1 MKQTKSLLTL
11 FLTAALAVAN
21 IAPSWGATYPEPS
34 DALPTTGNS
43 GKYFI
48 ESVLNVGSFV
58 VPGSTTM
65 TTTCNAAIP
74 WMVTNQEGNYMISG
88 VSNNITYYLSYAG
101 DPASGTAIKPT
112 ITDAPQVVALFK
124 PTKFLDPNST
134 TTAVKDFLNYEYKDS
149 CKTITPPSAPSATTW
164 RGFSASS
171 ATNTTTLTLKELN
184 TSKTNSI
191 KFVWAFHQAKYFTA
205 TANANDNNGGQ
216 VYASLTD
223 DFTTNTVSGCVPSD
237 TTNVNFKAVKAD
249 GYNFAGWF
257 TNPTCTNPVKDGLID
272 CSYTDEQ
279 ITVTV
284 SSTSTT
290 ESAPTITTL
299 YAKFSSDT
307 QKLDFAYTWNCGD
320 VIYGD
325 EAYSNL
331 ITVLGENTPSYT
343 LTVVDGAE
351 YLNVDNE
358 DNVTSFETKDYVGA
372 DQTITFHIYSE
383 GNDTYKGIDEDI
395 SVTLRTAPN
404 HLPIFVTS
412 NSQYDLVTKATDG
425 TISCDS
431 KGEITVTRNY
441 SKNRNI
447 TFAWHGEAKQALFD
461 YRAVRELGITGTCTI
476 TFTWLDKASNS
487 LGSSTLGVPVTKV
500 DDSKHILNAPAGA
513 RQLQMTFSGNVTVVL
528 SKVAFTENNPATYN
542 VQYLVPE
549 SHGTAT
555 GISTTEYTFEFGGE
569 PVLTHPYDYVILSAN
584 PETGYYVREW
594 YYLDK
599 DNKRH
604 PLSKM
609 LQQSYEG
616 IIPSDAV
623 KVSAEFSDTCFVVDD
638 TQMFTNLSA
647 ALAATHSGS
656 IVRLLRDY
664 TVPAGNYTI
673 PAGVTLLVPNK
684 EDQTTPVGMN
694 VRLLMPEKSGSTWI
708 SPAILNDKYA
718 YRTLTLASGANIT
731 VNGAIEVTG
740 DQYAEAGVLHQ
751 LNGIVAGPYGQIV
764 LNSGSKITLN
774 SNSTLRAWG
783 YITGA
788 GTIDAKNGSIV
799 REFFQIAD
807 WRGGDV
813 VLDMLADKKAFPTTQ
828 YYIQN
833 IESAVTYYTG
843 AQLITKACVFVPT
856 FEMLVAADD
865 IIIIGIE
872 GTGSPMFYMQPL
884 SDANTWVRKSYDA
897 VNDRQV
903 YTLNS
908 SASLGSMH
916 INIKASEFSADMNSK
931 DFVLPITNNMDII
944 LNDGTMNITQSTVLL
959 PGATIQNSKTSTVIV
974 QETSESSTGSVSCAL
989 YLTDVDEYAA
999 LGVGGRTD
1007 TNNEYIIPVF
1017 YSPSWTNGCPRTDAQ
1032 YDKTK
1037 LADAELFIHGSLDL
1051 EGSLYTTDGGANI
1064 HSTSAD
1070 AGTIRFFND
1079 AAAGSVPLYQKTA
1092 TYKENNVTA
1101 AKLRN
1106 DNGTTVSTQ
1115 GTKAKQSYNFYEG
1128 AWRCWETEG
1137 CLEVDKTDQTDQSKW
1152 VYYAKPQDYVALTSG
1167 AEDADH
1173 LYHSVEG
1180 SRTLIL
1186 TTDDG
1191 GNCQWWEVTKVPNED
1206 YYFCATNGIYYYY
1219 DVESEAWLEKTA
1231 QVTFVNSDGTVLKE
1245 YEDAIIGTTV
1255 TLPDN
1260 PSHPTDPSNYDFAGW
1275 SPEPGVI
1282 TGDITFT
1289 ALYTQHGVTIED
1301 KELATN
1307 KEWEVPAGTV
1317 VADLTLNASAD
1328 ASCQIKN
1335 IQNLIVKGNV
1345 YLDYT
1350 FNAQAFTQAGQQWYA
1365 FGVPFQVNAN
1375 TGMSLTLG
1383 SQIDII
1389 YYDGATRATNGKNGS
1404 AWKYVD
1410 AQPSANRILR
1420 PGVLYLAAFRN
1431 ATTTV
1436 RFTKDANAQLN
1447 NAEGVA
1453 SVSSYASLTA
1463 DPQDRGWNGIANPA
1477 LFYATLDAGVT
1488 TGQVYQ
1494 NGNNSYL
1501 AVDMTSKPFVIGAPV
1516 FVQVDATKSVV
1527 VNSIAAAAP
1536 VRKLMTKTS
1545 SNYSVALSQNGKLS
1559 DRVIVAIDDYATD
1572 EYTIG
1577 QDLAKAGVSTK
1588 VAQMWVERYEAQL
1601 CKNTVAADNN
1611 MAEYP
1616 LTIFAPK
1623 AGEYTIALEQTPTD
1637 AILFLT
1643 ENGSITWNLNI
1654 APATLDLSK
1663 GTDTTYGL
1671 RLVRKSGD
1679 VVTGNNEVIL
1689 NGDVQK
1695 VIINDRLYI
1704 IRDGKVYSAHGHV
1717 IK

>member
-11 FLTAALAVAN
+11 FLTAALALAN
-21 IAPSWGATYPEPS
+21 IAPSWGADPEKS

-43 GKYFI
+43 GKYFV
-48 ESVLNVGSFV
+48 ESVSY
-58 VPGSTTM
+58 PGVYVMPTAPCTTL
-65 TTTCNAAIP
+65 NAASP
-74 WMVTNQEGNYMISG
+74 WTVYNENGLFRISLSQNNQ
-88 VSNNITYYLSYAG
+88 TYYMATELASGKTEVTSTAKVYVNKTEETSLVSFQVALLDAKQFLKQTGSVSKPLYEAWSENDYYAIASYA
-101 DPASGTAIKPT
+101 SY
-112 ITDAPQVVALFK
+112 L
-124 PTKFLDPNST
+124 ST
-134 TTAVKDFLNYEYKDS
+134 VQ
-149 CKTITPPSAPSATTW
+149 CW
-164 RGFSASS
+164 RGFLMGTS
-171 ATNTTTLTLKELN
+171 ATATSYGSPTTLKAN
-184 TSKTNSI
+184 YINHA
-191 KFVWAFHQAKYFTA
+191 KFAFAFHQAKYFIA
-205 TANANDNNGGQ
+205 IANANDNNGGQ
-216 VYASLTD
+216 VYASLTE
-223 DFTTNTVSGCVPSD
+223 DFTTNTVSGCVPST
-237 TTNVNFKAVKAD
+237 TTNVNFRVEKAD

-257 TNPTCTNPVKDGLID
+257 TDPTCTTPVTLATG
-272 CSYTDEQ
+272 SYTDEQ
-279 ITVTV
+279 ITVAV
-284 SSTSTT
+284 ASTSTT
-290 ESAPTITTL
+290 EEAPTITNL
-299 YAKFSSDT
+299 YAKFISAT

-372 DQTITFHIYSE
+372 DKTITFHIYSE
-383 GNDTYKGIDEDI
+383 GNDTYKGIDEDFE
-395 SVTLRTAPN
+395 VTLRPAPN

-412 NSQYDLVTKATDG
+412 EDKYDCLVKTTSG
-425 TISCDS
+425 TISCDP
-431 KGEITVTRNY
+431 KGVITITRNY
-441 SKNRNI
+441 SSDRNM
-447 TFAWHGEAKQALFD
+447 TFAWHGETKQVLFD
-461 YRAVRELGITGTCTI
+461 YHAVSEAGVTGTCTI

-487 LGSSTLGVPVTKV
+487 LETSEPLPIPATKV

-513 RQLQMTFSGNVTVVL
+513 RQLQMTFSGNVTVIL
-528 SKVAFTENNPATYN
+528 SNVALTENNPATYN
-542 VQYLVPE
+542 VQYLDPE
-549 SHGTAT
+549 HGSAT
-555 GISTTEYTFEFGGE
+555 GTSTTGYTPVFGGAA
-569 PVLTHPYDYVILSAN
+569 VLTHSYDYVILSAT
-584 PETGYYVREW
+584 PETGYSVREW
-594 YYLDK
+594 YYLDE
-599 DNKRH
+599 NTQRH
-604 PLSKM
+604 SLSK
-609 LQQSYEG
+609 LQPIYEG
-616 IIPSDAV
+616 TIPSDAV
-623 KVSAEFSDTCFVVDD
+623 KVGVDFTNAYFVVDD
-638 TQMFTNLSA
+638 AEMFDNLSD

-656 IVRLLRDY
+656 IVRLLQDY

-673 PAGVTLLVPNK
+673 PTGVTLLVPNK
-684 EDQTTPVGMN
+684 DDQTTPVGMN
-694 VRLLMPEKSGSTWI
+694 VRLLMPKKENGKWV
-708 SPAILNDKYA
+708 SPDFLTQTHA

-740 DQYAEAGVLHQ
+740 DQYAEAGLLNQ
-751 LNGIVAGPYGQIV
+751 LNGVVAGPYGQIV

-788 GTIDAKNGSIV
+788 GTIDAKDGSIV
-799 REFFQIAD
+799 REFFQLSD

-813 VLDMLADKKAFPTTQ
+813 VLDMLAAKKAFPTTQ

-843 AQLITKACVFVPT
+843 AQLITKACIFVPT
-856 FEMLVAADD
+856 LELQVAADD

-872 GTGSPMFYMQPL
+872 GIGSPMFYMQPL

-903 YTLNS
+903 YMLNS

-916 INIKASEFSADMNSK
+916 IDIRAAEFSADMNSK

-974 QETSESSTGSVSCAL
+974 QETSKSSTGSDIPCAL

-999 LGVGGRTD
+999 LGVGSSTQKNR
-1007 TNNEYIIPVF
+1007 YILPAF
-1017 YSPSWTNGCPRTDAQ
+1017 YSPSWTNGCPRATAQ

-1051 EGSLYTTDGGANI
+1051 YGSLYTTDGGANI
-1064 HSTSAD
+1064 HSTSED
-1070 AGTIRFFND
+1070 AGTIRFYND
-1079 AAAGSVPLYQKTA
+1079 AAVGSTLYQKTA
-1092 TYKENNVTA
+1092 TYKENTVTA
-1101 AKLRN
+1101 AQLRN
-1106 DNGTTVSTQ
+1106 DNGTTVSTE
-1115 GTKAKQSYNFYEG
+1115 GTKANQSYNFYNG
-1128 AWRCWETEG
+1128 AWRCWETQD
-1137 CLEVDKTDQTDQSKW
+1137 CLEIDKTDQSNW

-1167 AEDADH
+1167 TEDENH
-1173 LYHSVEG
+1173 LYYSVEG
-1180 SRTLIL
+1180 SRTLIQTL
-1186 TTDDG
+1186 DAG
-1191 GNCQWWEVTKVPNED
+1191 SNCQWWEVTKVPNED
-1206 YYFCATNGIYYYY
+1206 YYYCATNGIYYYY
-1219 DVESEAWLEKTA
+1219 DETAEMWLEKTA
-1231 QVTFVNSDGTVLKE
+1231 NVKFVNSDGTLLKE

-1260 PSHPTDPSNYDFAGW
+1260 PSHPTDPSHYEFAGW

-1282 TGDITFT
+1282 TKDITFT
-1289 ALYTQHGVTIED
+1289 AQYTQRGVTIED
-1301 KELATN
+1301 KELVTN
-1307 KEWEVPAGTV
+1307 EVWDVPVGTV

-1335 IQNLIVKGNV
+1335 VQNLIVKGNV

-1350 FNAQAFTQAGQQWYA
+1350 FNAAAFTQAGQEWYA

-1375 TGMSLTLG
+1375 TGMSLALG
-1383 SQIDII
+1383 TEMDII
-1389 YYDGATRATNGKNGS
+1389 YYDGATRAQKGVDKS
-1404 AWKYVD
+1404 AWKFLD
-1410 AQPSANRILR
+1410 AQPAANRILR
-1420 PGVLYLAAFRN
+1420 PGVLYLAAFRY
-1431 ATTTV
+1431 ATETV
-1436 RFTKDANAQLN
+1436 HFTKDPNAQLDN
-1447 NAEGVA
+1447 TEGVA
-1453 SVSSYASLTA
+1453 SVSSYASLTS
-1463 DPQDRGWNGIANPA
+1463 DDRDRGWNGIANPA
-1477 LFYATLDAGVT
+1477 LFYANLDAGVT

-1501 AVDMTSKPFVIGAPV
+1501 AVDMTSESFVMGAPV
-1516 FVQVDATKSVV
+1516 FVQVDKTQSIV
-1527 VNSIAAAAP
+1527 VNSAAAAAP
-1536 VRKLMTKTS
+1536 IRKLMTNTS
-1545 SNYSVALSQNGKLS
+1545 SNYSVALSQDGKLT
-1559 DRVIVAIDDYATD
+1559 DRVIVAIDDYAID

-1588 VAQMWVERYEAQL
+1588 VAQMWVDRYDAQL

-1616 LTIFAPK
+1616 LTISAPK
-1623 AGEYTIALEQTPTD
+1623 AGEYTIALEQIPTD
-1637 AILFLT
+1637 GVLFLT

-1704 IRDGKVYSAHGHV
+1704 LRDGKVYSAHGHV